1 MFKIVFIYATVKRN
15 VKMKLEETIAKLKK
29 EKNALILAHN
39 YQNPDVQDIAD
50 YTGDSLELS
59 RIAAKNDAD
68 IIVFCGV
75 HFMAESAFIL
85 SPQKKVILPDSSAG
99 CPMAD
104 MADVDSILE
113 MKKKYPEAAIV
124 TYINSSAAVK
134 AASDV
139 CVTSSNAVSIVN
151 KLNEETILFVPDKN
165 LAHYVQR
172 FTNKKII
179 PWDGFCPTHEKFTKE
194 DLIAIKNQFP
204 DAYVMVHPECRH
216 EVIDLADNTL
226 STGQMVNYISH
237 IYHKQIIVGTE
248 KGMLHKLKKISPEK
262 EFILASPDFICPN
275 MKKISLEKILHALIN
290 EEPIVSV
297 QEDIRVKAL
306 QSLQRMLELS

>member
-1 MFKIVFIYATVKRN
+1 MN
-15 VKMKLEETIAKLKK
+15 LEESIARLKK
-29 EKNALILAHN
+29 EKKALIIAHN

-68 IIVFCGV
+68 IIIFCGV
-75 HFMAESAFIL
+75 YFMAESACIL

-124 TYINSSAAVK
+124 TYINSTAAVK
-134 AASDV
+134 AMSDI
-139 CVTSSNAVSIVN
+139 CVTSSNAVSVVN
-151 KLNEETILFVPDKN
+151 KLKEETILFVPDKN

-172 FTNKKII
+172 FTSKKII
-179 PWDGFCPTHEKFTKE
+179 PWNGFCPTHENFTKE
-194 DLIAIKNQFP
+194 DLMAIKKQFP
-204 DAYVMVHPECRH
+204 GAHVIVHPECRS
-216 EVIDLADNTL
+216 EVIDLADKTL
-226 STGQMVNYISH
+226 STGQMVNYIR
-237 IYHKQIIVGTE
+237 QIAHHQVIVGTE

-262 EFILASPDFICPN
+262 EFILASRDFICPN
-275 MKKISLEKILHALIN
+275 MKKISLEKILHSLVN

>member
-1 MFKIVFIYATVKRN
+1 MN
-15 VKMKLEETIAKLKK
+15 LEESIARLKK
-29 EKNALILAHN
+29 EKKALIIAHN

-68 IIVFCGV
+68 IIIFCGV
-75 HFMAESAFIL
+75 YFMAESACIL

-124 TYINSSAAVK
+124 TYINSTAAVK
-134 AASDV
+134 AMSDI
-139 CVTSSNAVSIVN
+139 CVTSSNAVSVVN
-151 KLNEETILFVPDKN
+151 KLKEETILFVPDKN

-172 FTNKKII
+172 FTSKKII
-179 PWDGFCPTHEKFTKE
+179 PWNGFCPTHENFTKE
-194 DLIAIKNQFP
+194 DLMAIKKQFP
-204 DAYVMVHPECRH
+204 GAHVIVHPECRS
-216 EVIDLADNTL
+216 EVIDLADKTL
-226 STGQMVNYISH
+226 STGQMVNYIRKIAH
-237 IYHKQIIVGTE
+237 HQVIVGTE

-262 EFILASPDFICPN
+262 EFILASRDFICPN
-275 MKKISLEKILHALIN
+275 MKKISLEKILHSLVN

>member
-75 HFMAESAFIL
+75 HFMAESAYIL

-124 TYINSSAAVK
+124 TYIN
-134 AASDV
+134 
-139 CVTSSNAVSIVN
+139 
-151 KLNEETILFVPDKN
+151 
-165 LAHYVQR
+165 
-172 FTNKKII
+172 
-179 PWDGFCPTHEKFTKE
+179 
-194 DLIAIKNQFP
+194 
-204 DAYVMVHPECRH
+204 
-216 EVIDLADNTL
+216 
-226 STGQMVNYISH
+226 
-237 IYHKQIIVGTE
+237 
-248 KGMLHKLKKISPEK
+248 
-262 EFILASPDFICPN
+262 
-275 MKKISLEKILHALIN
+275 
-290 EEPIVSV
+290 
-297 QEDIRVKAL
+297 
-306 QSLQRMLELS
+306 